1 MAFVFRFPGAC
12 ATVSILVEGSGGTR
26 GATSTLGTIVSEA
39 GRSDTSSVT
48 QEYAQLRASRT
59 FELMLH
65 ECHWVIFFAGFHCL
79 DTWAEARNWQNDNVA
94 NLLRL
99 RHAGEVGKRDVAT
112 ASAHVEVGRI
122 VEEGKDA
129 VGP

>member
-12 ATVSILVEGSGGTR
+12 ATVSIIVEGSGGTK

-39 GRSDTSSVT
+39 GRSDTSNVT
-48 QEYAQLRASRT
+48 QQYAQLRVSLT

-65 ECHWVIFFAGFHCL
+65 ECHRVIFFTGFHCL
-79 DTWAEARNWQNDNVA
+79 DTRAEARNWQDNNVT

-99 RHAGEVGKRDVAT
+99 RHASEMGESNVAT
-112 ASAHVEVGRI
+112 AGAHVEVGGI